1 MRNDNKISK
10 RVVRLAEKL
19 PCFSIENFKLA
30 GITPEYLK
38 IFLARYAKKGQFIRI
53 KRGLYTN
60 RAFIEKM
67 KAKNKYSE
75 FIESLATEAYSPSYL
90 SLEYILYQNNL
101 ITEVPINFT
110 LISKNKTAVFNNEL
124 GNFFYHKI
132 KDDLF
137 MGFKTVK
144 SGEFLVRKAT
154 KAKALFDFLYLRK
167 NLLGSKDEINE
178 LRLNLE
184 ELSLKDRKELRGYI
198 DLEGSKKIK
207 EIYGKL
213 GID

>member
-1 MRNDNKISK
+1 
-10 RVVRLAEKL
+10 
-19 PCFSIENFKLA
+19 
-30 GITPEYLK
+30 
-38 IFLARYAKKGQFIRI
+38 
-53 KRGLYTN
+53 
-60 RAFIEKM
+60 
-67 KAKNKYSE
+67 
-75 FIESLATEAYSPSYL
+75 
-90 SLEYILYQNNL
+90 
-101 ITEVPINFT
+101 
-110 LISKNKTAVFNNEL
+110 
-124 GNFFYHKI
+124 
-132 KDDLF
+132 